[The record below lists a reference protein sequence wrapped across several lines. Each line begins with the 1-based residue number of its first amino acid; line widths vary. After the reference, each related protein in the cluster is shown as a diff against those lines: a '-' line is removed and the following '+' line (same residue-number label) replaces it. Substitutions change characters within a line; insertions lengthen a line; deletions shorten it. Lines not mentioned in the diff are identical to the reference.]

1 MFCND
6 TGEDVLEIA
15 KIVTTL
21 EDRIDVL
28 EWKVSGL
35 EADADVEIKSR
46 EDEQEKEKE
55 EQEIK
60 DKSSAKEEF

>member
-15 KIVTTL
+15 KMVATL
-21 EDRIDVL
+21 EDRINVL

-46 EDEQEKEKE
+46 EDEQEEEKE
-55 EQEIK
+55 EQVVK
-60 DKSSAKEEF
+60 DKFSAKEEF